1 MALQACLRGLQT
13 EIFNGQRVSVLEFDP
28 PTDRYHVVTTMG
40 LRAIKAENVEI
51 LSQWRGQRV
60 YVRGVKRID
69 LDQNVAFAISE
80 LDAQGKVV
88 VAKVEEDDNK
98 ESLFRMHKEKL
109 RLLPHM
115 PPSCCS
121 STTRQHFYK
130 MCRQDWGGQTHR

>member
-13 EIFNGQRVSVLEFDP
+13 EIFNKQRVSVLGFDP

-60 YVRGVKRID
+60 YVRGVARPD
-69 LDQNVAFAISE
+69 LDENVAFAISE

-98 ESLFRMHKEKL
+98 DALFRMRKDKL
-109 RLLPHM
+109 RLLPHIFL
-115 PPSCCS
+115 CCR
-121 STTRQHFYK
+121 STEA
-130 MCRQDWGGQTHR
+130 

>member
-60 YVRGVKRID
+60 YVRGVARPD
-69 LDQNVAFAISE
+69 LDENVAFAISE

-98 ESLFRMHKEKL
+98 DALFRMRKDKL
-109 RLLPHM
+109 RRLRIVAFICAL
-115 PPSCCS
+115 S
-121 STTRQHFYK
+121 
-130 MCRQDWGGQTHR
+130 